1 MTKKCIRAITKL
13 LLCLSV
19 GMAVIVSN
27 PSAAHESYKFYVN
40 DAPHYI
46 SSVSV
51 PDYLEFI
58 CTAYDLSYQS
68 CQKTPEHPAYGITA
82 SGVSLKDHTRES
94 AMAIAVDPNQI
105 PLGSKVLIVFE
116 DENRAKYNGVYT
128 AVDTG
133 GAINGNRI
141 DIFFGDEKE
150 DVSNEAIEFGRAS
163 AKVLVL
169 S

>member
-1 MTKKCIRAITKL
+1 
-13 LLCLSV
+13 
-19 GMAVIVSN
+19 MA
-27 PSAAHESYKFYVN
+27 
-40 DAPHYI
+40 I
-46 SSVSV
+46 SSS
-51 PDYLEFI
+51 EFQDFMDFEI
-58 CTAYDLSYQS
+58 TAYDLSYQS

-116 DENRAKYNGVYT
+116 DSSRAKYSGVYT

-150 DVSNEAIEFGRAS
+150 NVSNEALNFGRS
-163 AKVLVL
+163 MAKVKVL
-169 S
+169 C

>member
-1 MTKKCIRAITKL
+1 MQAHHAEKVSFAPMT
-13 LLCLSV
+13 
-19 GMAVIVSN
+19 
-27 PSAAHESYKFYVN
+27 
-40 DAPHYI
+40 I
-46 SSVSV
+46 SSS
-51 PDYLEFI
+51 EFQDFMDFEI
-58 CTAYDLSYQS
+58 TAYDLSYQS

-116 DENRAKYNGVYT
+116 DSSRAKYSGVYT

-150 DVSNEAIEFGRAS
+150 NVSDEALNFGRS
-163 AKVLVL
+163 MAKVKVL
-169 S
+169 C

>member
-1 MTKKCIRAITKL
+1 MDFEI
-13 LLCLSV
+13 
-19 GMAVIVSN
+19 
-27 PSAAHESYKFYVN
+27 
-40 DAPHYI
+40 
-46 SSVSV
+46 
-51 PDYLEFI
+51 
-58 CTAYDLSYQS
+58 TAYDLSYQS

-82 SGVSLKDHTRES
+82 SGVSLKNHTRES

-116 DENRAKYNGVYT
+116 DSSRAKYSGVYT

-150 DVSNEAIEFGRAS
+150 NVSNEALNFGRS
-163 AKVLVL
+163 MAKVKVL
-169 S
+169 C

>member
-1 MTKKCIRAITKL
+1 MTKKILQL
-13 LLCLSV
+13 LIILSV
-19 GMAVIVSN
+19 IIYAPVQAHHAEKVSFAPMA
-27 PSAAHESYKFYVN
+27 
-40 DAPHYI
+40 I
-46 SSVSV
+46 SSS
-51 PDYLEFI
+51 EFQDFMDFEI
-58 CTAYDLSYQS
+58 TAYDLSYQS

-105 PLGSKVLIVFE
+105 PLGSKVLIIFE

>member
-1 MTKKCIRAITKL
+1 MTKKILQL
-13 LLCLSV
+13 LIILSV
-19 GMAVIVSN
+19 IIYAPVQAYHAEKVS
-27 PSAAHESYKFYVN
+27 F
-40 DAPHYI
+40 APMTI
-46 SSVSV
+46 SSS
-51 PDYLEFI
+51 EFQDFMDFEI
-58 CTAYDLSYQS
+58 TAYDLSYQS

-116 DENRAKYNGVYT
+116 DSTRAKYSGVYT

-133 GAINGNRI
+133 GSINGNRI

-150 DVSNEAIEFGRAS
+150 NVSDEALNFGRS
-163 AKVLVL
+163 MAKVKVL
-169 S
+169 C

>member
-1 MTKKCIRAITKL
+1 MT
-13 LLCLSV
+13 
-19 GMAVIVSN
+19 
-27 PSAAHESYKFYVN
+27 
-40 DAPHYI
+40 I
-46 SSVSV
+46 SSS
-51 PDYLEFI
+51 EFQDFMDFEI
-58 CTAYDLSYQS
+58 TAYDLSYQS

-94 AMAIAVDPNQI
+94 AMAIAVDPSQI

-116 DENRAKYNGVYT
+116 DSSRAKYNGIYT

-150 DVSNEAIEFGRAS
+150 NVSNEALNFGRS
-163 AKVLVL
+163 MAKVKVL
-169 S
+169 C

>member
-1 MTKKCIRAITKL
+1 MT
-13 LLCLSV
+13 
-19 GMAVIVSN
+19 
-27 PSAAHESYKFYVN
+27 
-40 DAPHYI
+40 I
-46 SSVSV
+46 SSS
-51 PDYLEFI
+51 EFQDFMDFEI
-58 CTAYDLSYQS
+58 TAYDLSYQS

-116 DENRAKYNGVYT
+116 DSSRAKYSGVYT

-150 DVSNEAIEFGRAS
+150 NVSNEALNFGRS
-163 AKVLVL
+163 MAKVKVL
-169 S
+169 C

>member
-1 MTKKCIRAITKL
+1 MT
-13 LLCLSV
+13 
-19 GMAVIVSN
+19 
-27 PSAAHESYKFYVN
+27 
-40 DAPHYI
+40 I
-46 SSVSV
+46 SSS
-51 PDYLEFI
+51 EFQDFMDFEI
-58 CTAYDLSYQS
+58 TAYDLSYQS

-116 DENRAKYNGVYT
+116 DSSRAKYSGVYT

-150 DVSNEAIEFGRAS
+150 NVSDEALNFGRS
-163 AKVLVL
+163 MAKVKVL
-169 S
+169 C

>member
-1 MTKKCIRAITKL
+1 MT
-13 LLCLSV
+13 
-19 GMAVIVSN
+19 
-27 PSAAHESYKFYVN
+27 
-40 DAPHYI
+40 I
-46 SSVSV
+46 SSS
-51 PDYLEFI
+51 EFQDFMDFEI
-58 CTAYDLSYQS
+58 TAYDLSYQS

-94 AMAIAVDPNQI
+94 AMAIAVDPSQI

-116 DENRAKYNGVYT
+116 DSSRAKYSGVYT

-150 DVSNEAIEFGRAS
+150 NVSNEALNFGRS
-163 AKVLVL
+163 MAKVKVL
-169 S
+169 C

>member
-1 MTKKCIRAITKL
+1 MT
-13 LLCLSV
+13 
-19 GMAVIVSN
+19 
-27 PSAAHESYKFYVN
+27 
-40 DAPHYI
+40 I
-46 SSVSV
+46 SSS
-51 PDYLEFI
+51 EFQDFMDFEI
-58 CTAYDLSYQS
+58 TAYDLSYQS

-94 AMAIAVDPNQI
+94 AMAIAVDPSQI

-116 DENRAKYNGVYT
+116 DSSRAKYSGVYT

-150 DVSNEAIEFGRAS
+150 NVSDEALNFGRS
-163 AKVLVL
+163 MAKVKVL
-169 S
+169 C

>member
-1 MTKKCIRAITKL
+1 MTHKFIRYLCAVLILVTVIHISPSLANDSDKLLMHGVETKL
-13 LLCLSV
+13 Y
-19 GMAVIVSN
+19 
-27 PSAAHESYKFYVN
+27 SAEQQYFE
-40 DAPHYI
+40 
-46 SSVSV
+46 
-51 PDYLEFI
+51 DYE

-68 CQKTPEHPAYGITA
+68 CQKLPDHPAYGITA
-82 SGVSLKDHTRES
+82 SGASLRDHTRES

-116 DENRAKYNGVYT
+116 DSNRAKYNGIYT

-133 GAINGNRI
+133 GAINGRRI

-150 DVSNEAIEFGRAS
+150 NVSSEALEFGRAS
-163 AKVLVL
+163 AKIKVL

>member
-1 MTKKCIRAITKL
+1 MT
-13 LLCLSV
+13 
-19 GMAVIVSN
+19 
-27 PSAAHESYKFYVN
+27 
-40 DAPHYI
+40 I
-46 SSVSV
+46 SSS
-51 PDYLEFI
+51 EFQDFMDFEI
-58 CTAYDLSYQS
+58 TAYDLSYQS

-82 SGVSLKDHTRES
+82 SGISLKDHTRES

-116 DENRAKYNGVYT
+116 DSSRAKYSGVYT

-150 DVSNEAIEFGRAS
+150 NVSDEALNFGRS
-163 AKVLVL
+163 MAKVKVL
-169 S
+169 C

>member
-1 MTKKCIRAITKL
+1 MT
-13 LLCLSV
+13 
-19 GMAVIVSN
+19 
-27 PSAAHESYKFYVN
+27 
-40 DAPHYI
+40 I
-46 SSVSV
+46 SSSELQ
-51 PDYLEFI
+51 DFMDFEI
-58 CTAYDLSYQS
+58 TAYDLSYQS

-94 AMAIAVDPNQI
+94 AMAIAVDPSQI

-116 DENRAKYNGVYT
+116 DSSRAKYSGVYT

-150 DVSNEAIEFGRAS
+150 NVSDEALNFGRS
-163 AKVLVL
+163 MAKVKVL
-169 S
+169 C

>member
-1 MTKKCIRAITKL
+1 MT
-13 LLCLSV
+13 
-19 GMAVIVSN
+19 
-27 PSAAHESYKFYVN
+27 
-40 DAPHYI
+40 I
-46 SSVSV
+46 SSS
-51 PDYLEFI
+51 EFQDFMDFEI
-58 CTAYDLSYQS
+58 TAYDLSYQS

-116 DENRAKYNGVYT
+116 DSSRAKYSGVYT

-150 DVSNEAIEFGRAS
+150 NVSNEALSFGRS
-163 AKVLVL
+163 MAKVKVL
-169 S
+169 C

>member
-1 MTKKCIRAITKL
+1 MADWRSQLNRLVQL
-13 LLCLSV
+13 LIILSV
-19 GMAVIVSN
+19 IIYAPVQ
-27 PSAAHESYKFYVN
+27 AHHAEKFSF
-40 DAPHYI
+40 APMTI
-46 SSVSV
+46 SSS
-51 PDYLEFI
+51 EFQDFMDFEI
-58 CTAYDLSYQS
+58 TAYDLSYQS

-94 AMAIAVDPNQI
+94 AMAIAVDPSQI

-116 DENRAKYNGVYT
+116 DSSRAKYSGVYT

-150 DVSNEAIEFGRAS
+150 NVSDEALNFGRS
-163 AKVLVL
+163 MAKVKVL
-169 S
+169 C

>member
-1 MTKKCIRAITKL
+1 MQAHHAEKVSFAPMT
-13 LLCLSV
+13 
-19 GMAVIVSN
+19 
-27 PSAAHESYKFYVN
+27 
-40 DAPHYI
+40 I
-46 SSVSV
+46 SSS
-51 PDYLEFI
+51 EFQDFMDFEI
-58 CTAYDLSYQS
+58 TAYDLSYQS

-116 DENRAKYNGVYT
+116 DSSRAKYSGVYT

-150 DVSNEAIEFGRAS
+150 NVSNEALNFGRS
-163 AKVLVL
+163 MAKVKVL
-169 S
+169 C

>member
-1 MTKKCIRAITKL
+1 MTHKIIRYLCAVLILVTVIHISPSLAHDSDKLLMHGVETKL
-13 LLCLSV
+13 Y
-19 GMAVIVSN
+19 
-27 PSAAHESYKFYVN
+27 SAEQQYF
-40 DAPHYI
+40 D
-46 SSVSV
+46 
-51 PDYLEFI
+51 DYE

-68 CQKTPEHPAYGITA
+68 CQKLPDHPAYGITA
-82 SGVSLKDHTRES
+82 SGVSLRDHTRES

-116 DENRAKYNGVYT
+116 DSSRAKYNGVYT

-133 GAINGNRI
+133 GAINGRRI

-150 DVSNEAIEFGRAS
+150 NVSSEALEFGRAS
-163 AKVLVL
+163 AKIKVL